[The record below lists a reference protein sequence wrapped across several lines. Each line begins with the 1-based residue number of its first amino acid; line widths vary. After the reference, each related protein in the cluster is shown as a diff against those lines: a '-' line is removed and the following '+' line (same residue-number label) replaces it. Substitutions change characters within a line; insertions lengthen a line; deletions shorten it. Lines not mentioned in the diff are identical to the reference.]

1 MAEFSK
7 LLAVGGHPS
16 ALLISYGYFI
26 NSVMAGTNPEV
37 AMAAT
42 LMGGSFLLLSAARQ
56 FVVR

>member
-1 MAEFSK
+1 MAELSK
-7 LLAVGGHPS
+7 ILAVGGHPS
-16 ALLISYGYFI
+16 ALLVTYGYFI
-26 NSVMAGTNPEV
+26 NSVVPGSNPDV